1 MADKTV
7 RYTAEFK
14 RQMVALA
21 RSGRTPASLSREFG
35 VSAMTIGSWIKQ
47 DGRDTG
53 QGDGGLSSAER
64 EELQRP
70 RQWAFWR
77 SRQNSI
83 LTPRPFLLEGRRRC
97 ESVFCE
103 RLGPLG
109 LIYTCGPRDYEK
121 TAVRDP
127 C

>member
-47 DGRDTG
+47 DACTDPPF
-53 QGDGGLSSAER
+53 SA
-64 EELQRP
+64 QVRP
-70 RQWAFWR
+70 
-77 SRQNSI
+77 
-83 LTPRPFLLEGRRRC
+83 LKHTP
-97 ESVFCE
+97 
-103 RLGPLG
+103 
-109 LIYTCGPRDYEK
+109 
-121 TAVRDP
+121 
-127 C
+127 